1 MDTGAFLHTVA
12 GVEIFGRKISEYTAQ
27 EHSTWL
33 VCFGR
38 EIPRCCRCGYFWLGN
53 LRVYGTGVF
62 NVGGFF
68 WQGNPLIYGQVW
80 YMYSI
85 YCRKF
90 PKMYRHLGVWSSK
103 SSRPLFSGTCLCAC
117 MFIAC
122 ASACIFIACVPA
134 CVSPAQVPA
143 CLSPVCL
150 HVYRL
155 RKCLS
160 CIMSR
165 VLMHVCVMSGGLFA
179 AGLCNVC
186 SSTLLWMT
194 SFVLFV
200 HVVWWVA
207 VLSVADP
214 HHHRGQQCLAH
225 QYYTLHPSCFY
236 PLLTIPE
243 LLDTR
248 HRQMVF
254 GYNQDDLHASGCAP
268 SSRMPSYF

>member
-117 MFIAC
+117 MFIAW
-122 ASACIFIACVPA
+122 ASACMFIACVPA
-134 CVSPAQVPA
+134 CVSPAQVLELHNEPRADACVCDEWRSLCGWSLQRLFLNPA
-143 CLSPVCL
+143 MDDE
-150 HVYRL
+150 L
-155 RKCLS
+155 RVICT
-160 CIMSR
+160 C
-165 VLMHVCVMSGGLFA
+165 CVVGSSS
-179 AGLCNVC
+179 LC
-186 SSTLLWMT
+186 
-194 SFVLFV
+194 
-200 HVVWWVA
+200 
-207 VLSVADP
+207 
-214 HHHRGQQCLAH
+214 G
-225 QYYTLHPSCFY
+225 
-236 PLLTIPE
+236 
-243 LLDTR
+243 
-248 HRQMVF
+248 
-254 GYNQDDLHASGCAP
+254 
-268 SSRMPSYF
+268 